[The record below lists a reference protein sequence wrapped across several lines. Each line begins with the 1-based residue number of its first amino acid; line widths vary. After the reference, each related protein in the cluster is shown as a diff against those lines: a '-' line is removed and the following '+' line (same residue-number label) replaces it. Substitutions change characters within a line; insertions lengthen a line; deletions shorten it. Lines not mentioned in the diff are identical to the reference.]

1 MKKLILL
8 IGVLFLANQAFA
20 VPFTSPSSIAEHK
33 DSVDYFYPRSTNDGR
48 YIVVVTKDRNVFY
61 VECKNGNCLRPYTE
75 LEDLF
80 GKKGY

>member
-1 MKKLILL
+1 MRLILL
-8 IGVLFLANQAFA
+8 ISMLFLANPVSAIE
-20 VPFTSPSSIAEHK
+20 FTSPSSIAEHK
-33 DSVDYFYPRSTNDGR
+33 DSVDYFYPRSTNNGR

-61 VECKNGNCLRPYTE
+61 VECQNGNCLHPYAE